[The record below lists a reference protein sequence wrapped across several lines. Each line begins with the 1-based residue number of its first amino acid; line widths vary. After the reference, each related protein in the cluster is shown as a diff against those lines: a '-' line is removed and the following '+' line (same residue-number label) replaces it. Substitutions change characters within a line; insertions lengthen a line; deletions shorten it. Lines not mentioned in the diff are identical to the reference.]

1 MAGVEEYLSWKRLC
15 IDTRS
20 EFHLKGLLEGAGR

>member
-20 EFHLKGLLEGAGR
+20 EFHLKSWFEGAPR